1 LPLESQFCDL
11 SIASMI
17 DIHYS
22 ESTVETRQEDDHQQA
37 VTESLLLARECSVA
51 ELERL
56 EEEDINANEGVR
68 KENSTSNHARS
79 LSSDAVSNTR
89 TQRRN
94 NRRSAVMDGAFLPS
108 VMDPGNVA
116 GKRNSLLLNSVLLD
130 DTSPIAQQLA
140 NLDVSQKR
148 NSQPVELLK
157 RWTNEGHR
165 LSKLVESPEDERH
178 TPEWESPEAVSIPGA
193 REPSPGNKHS
203 TWETLSSRGGFEL
216 DVTPPSPPK
225 DPAPKLSTV
234 KEALHHSQYRPLII
248 QGGGRIESF
257 RLTRNSTAYGVLL
270 SALER
275 YHNPSEW
282 GRYDL
287 FVEYGFHHRQWRP
300 LGPREYP
307 LRLFDQLY
315 QEGKAPIF
323 KLMEREYPTGHP
335 IPTLNPKK
343 SLVQPT
349 QVISKRADA
358 NQNSPLTEL
367 SGPPLKRL
375 FPVSASIP
383 RYYFDKDV
391 YWYII
396 SAMMEDGRNWEL
408 CRYYQ
413 DFYDLNISLLQRF
426 PEEAGLTEKPR
437 TLPWMPAPVTYVTD
451 AIAKGRCGNL
461 DQYFKK
467 LLLMPPHVSQSD
479 IVRSMFAPRE
489 GDSEV
494 LAISSDL

>member
-1 LPLESQFCDL
+1 
-11 SIASMI
+11 MI

-22 ESTVETRQEDDHQQA
+22 ESTVETRQEDAHQQA

-89 TQRRN
+89 TQRRD

-108 VMDPGNVA
+108 IMDPGNAA

-140 NLDVSQKR
+140 NLDISQKR

-193 REPSPGNKHS
+193 REPSPGNKHL

-225 DPAPKLSTV
+225 DSAPKLWTV
-234 KEALHHSQYRPLII
+234 KEALHSPQYRPLIV
-248 QGGGRIESF
+248 QDGDKIESF
-257 RLTRNSTAYGVLL
+257 RLTRNSTADGVLL

-275 YHNPSEW
+275 YHNPSECSQ
-282 GRYDL
+282 YNL
-287 FVEYGFHHRQWRP
+287 FVEYGIHHRQWRP
-300 LGPREYP
+300 LGAREYP

-323 KLMEREYPTGHP
+323 KLIKYPASHL
-335 IPTLNPKK
+335 IPTPDPKM
-343 SLVQPT
+343 SLVQPA
-349 QVISKRADA
+349 QVISKAADGIPK
-358 NQNSPLTEL
+358 SPLVQSSTT
-367 SGPPLKRL
+367 SSKRL
-375 FPVSASIP
+375 APVSASIFW
-383 RYYFDKDV
+383 YYVDKDV
-391 YWYII
+391 HWYII
-396 SAMMEDGRNWEL
+396 RAMMDNGRSWDLHRHYN
-408 CRYYQ
+408 
-413 DFYDLNISLLQRF
+413 DFYELQISLLQRF
-426 PEEAGLTEKPR
+426 PEEAGLTETPR
-437 TLPWMPAPVTYVTD
+437 TLPWMPGPVVHVTET
-451 AIAKGRCGNL
+451 ITKLRHRNL
-461 DQYFKK
+461 DEYLKK
-467 LLLMPPHVSQSD
+467 LLLMPPRISQSD

-494 LAISSDL
+494 FLAVSSDL